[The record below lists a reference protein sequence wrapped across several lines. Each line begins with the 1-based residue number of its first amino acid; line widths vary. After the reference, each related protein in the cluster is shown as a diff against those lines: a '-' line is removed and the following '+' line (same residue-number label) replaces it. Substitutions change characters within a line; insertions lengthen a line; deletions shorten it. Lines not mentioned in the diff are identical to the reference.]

1 MCVLFIFLQL
11 ASQILSSLSKENN
24 GPYASNWLERLR
36 QIKRIQNKVMK
47 LDNGSQ
53 STGSEPMTVVRG
65 QGTGLSTGT
74 GGTMMMVGG
83 SGGGGGRSKV
93 QMSDFTE
100 YT

>member
-1 MCVLFIFLQL
+1 MSFLFFPQL
-11 ASQILSSLSKENN
+11 ASRVLSSLSKENN

-47 LDNGSQ
+47 LDNSGQ

-65 QGTGLSTGT
+65 QGVGPTSGA
-74 GGTMMMVGG
+74 GGVTMMGGGGGG
-83 SGGGGGRSKV
+83 SGGRSKV